1 MGIVNNWYSVCV
13 LPSTTITLLQCNVC
27 HISTRSFFIPDIVQR
42 MLYVHILTMVTA
54 NWWECEA
61 VFIFIVYWMML
72 PETLTKQHEMER
84 QLTNGIGYGRK
95 WSWVNLRY
103 YINWGN
109 PCKTH
114 QDIQILG
121 QDLNSGF
128 PKYEAG
134 MLRMW
139 SWLFMTKFNAKIIG
153 FNAVWEGRQK

>member
-1 MGIVNNWYSVCV
+1 MFYPPQLS
-13 LPSTTITLLQCNVC
+13 LSCNVMSV
-27 HISTRSFFIPDIVQR
+27 ILVPDVFLFQT
-42 MLYVHILTMVTA
+42 LFNECCTYTFLQ
-54 NWWECEA
+54 WWLQIGEKCEV

-114 QDIQILG
+114 QDIHILG